1 MGNISVLA
9 LDPKTRDLCFDA
21 DGNMLKLWDSE
32 AIAQNIRNNLLTWKG
47 EFPLNTAH
55 GTDWPRVV
63 GRSLSEGVDEADDV
77 LRSSI
82 FQEPYVREITE
93 LTPQLEGRALG
104 AVFTGVLYDGS
115 TVRLEVDADG

>member
-1 MGNISVLA
+1 MENISVLA

-21 DGNMLKLWDSE
+21 GGSMLQLWDAE

-47 EFPLNTAH
+47 EFPLNAAH

-63 GRSLSEGVDEADDV
+63 GQPLSEAADEADDV

-93 LTPQLEGRALG
+93 LTPQLEGRTLG
-104 AVFTGVLYDGS
+104 VAFAGVLYDGS
-115 TVRLEVDADG
+115 AVRLEVDADG